1 MLPTS
6 EMEAFAEVNLSSI
19 KANAKAIKSYTHP
32 AKIIAV
38 LKADAYGHGVGP
50 VARILADD
58 VTMFAVA
65 TADEAFELRQAE
77 IHQPILIL
85 YNILPHLIEK
95 AVIQNITL
103 TVSEPELPKALS
115 KIAQRKDQNI
125 SIHVNINTG
134 MNRDGI
140 RTSQAVNFL
149 QWLNTL
155 PGIIT
160 EGIFTHFATADQ
172 AVDTELDQQLHLFNS
187 VIEKSGKLDLLP
199 NIIHAANSSAML
211 KRKDTHFDAVRI
223 GLTLFGLNPLVET
236 QDFLPLQSV
245 LEWKTR
251 VISTGKLG
259 IGEGVSYGFTYKA
272 DRPIHIA
279 TARIGYADGYSRLL
293 SNTGL
298 ALIGGK
304 FRRIIGQVCMDV
316 SVFEADRSVNIGD
329 EVVLIGCQGN
339 GRIDA
344 EQIAK
349 KTGTIAYEILTG
361 ISKRVPRIGVGL
373 VV

>member
-19 KANAKAIKSYTHP
+19 KANAKAIKSYIHP

-50 VARILADD
+50 VARILAND
-58 VTMFAVA
+58 VIMFAVA

-85 YNILPHLIEK
+85 YNTLPHLIEK
-95 AVIQNITL
+95 AVIQKITL

-115 KIAQRKDQNI
+115 RIAQRKDQNI

-134 MNRDGI
+134 MNRDGVQA
-140 RTSQAVNFL
+140 SQAVNFM

-187 VIEKSGKLDLLP
+187 VIEKSGKLNLLP
-199 NIIHAANSSAML
+199 NIIHTANSSAML

-251 VISTGKLG
+251 VISTGKLS

-272 DRPIHIA
+272 DKPIYFA
-279 TARIGYADGYSRLL
+279 TARIGYADGYSRML

-304 FRRIIGQVCMDV
+304 FRRVMGQVCMDV
-316 SVFEADRSVNIGD
+316 SVFEADSSVNIGD

-339 GRIDA
+339 CRIDA

-349 KTGTIAYEILTG
+349 KVGTITYEILTG
-361 ISKRVPRIGVGL
+361 ISKRVPRIYRN
-373 VV
+373 